1 MSLNKALLHSVLVL
15 LLLASCAKRQSINGG
30 PEDETPPE
38 ILRATPPNKST
49 NFKANEIRLWF
60 SELITVENPQQ
71 QIIISPPL
79 ENNLEISPLGYATK
93 SLKIKL
99 KDTLI
104 PNTTYSI
111 NFGNSIVDYNEKNPL
126 DFYQYVFSTG
136 KYLDSLTL
144 SGKIKNAL
152 KPTFEDK
159 ISVFLYEIDATYTD
173 SVVYQKFPRY
183 VTKNKDS
190 SDVFKFNNLKE
201 GKYKVVAVNDKNN
214 NYKFDP
220 KDEEIAI
227 LDNLISLPK
236 DTATAT
242 LKLFKEKPQFKFA
255 RAKQISKNQFQIG
268 YTGELENPEIKV
280 WKTWED
286 TLKLETTFFKEKD
299 RDTLN
304 FWVKPFF
311 EQDSL
316 VFFTSAS
323 KVTDTLIARYKDQY
337 KDSLKIV
344 NNGTK
349 LKLKD
354 TFKISANTPLNDLDN
369 SLVQIMDKD
378 TLPVAFSKKWNSY
391 HNEISVLFD
400 KKENQIYNLQLFPN
414 AVTDFIGNTNTDTLS
429 FKLQTLLTSAYGT
442 LELTFN
448 TTDKDTKYI
457 VQLLAKDKI
466 KETTF
471 LTGNT
476 INFTELNPGDYNLRV
491 IYDLNSNQQWDT
503 GNYLQKVLPEPI
515 FFFEKPL
522 TIRANWEVQ
531 QSVDL
536 PSATAL

>member
-1 MSLNKALLHSVLVL
+1 MSLNKVLHFSVSAL
-15 LLLASCAKRQSINGG
+15 LLLAGCAKRQSINGG

-49 NFKANEIRLWF
+49 NFKAKEIRLWF

-79 ENNLEISPLGYATK
+79 ENNLEITPLGYATK
-93 SLKIKL
+93 SLTIKV
-99 KDTLI
+99 KQTLL

-111 NFGNSIVDYNEKNPL
+111 NFGNSIVDYNEKNSL

-159 ISVFLYEIDATYTD
+159 ISVFLYEIDSTFTD
-173 SVVYQKFPRY
+173 SAVYHKFPRY

-190 SDVFKFNNLKE
+190 SDVFQFSNLKE
-201 GKYKVVAVNDKNN
+201 GNFRIVAVNDKNN

-220 KDEEIAI
+220 TDEEIAF
-227 LDNLISLPK
+227 LNAPISLPK

-242 LKLFKEKPQFKFA
+242 LKLFKEKPQFKFS
-255 RAKQISKNQFQIG
+255 RAKQLSKHQFQIG
-268 YTGELENPEIKV
+268 YTGELENPKIEV
-280 WKTWED
+280 WKTWGD
-286 TLKLETTFFKEKD
+286 TLKLETKFFKEKEK
-299 RDTLN
+299 DTLN
-304 FWVKPFF
+304 YWVKPFF

-316 VFFTSAS
+316 VFIASAS
-323 KVTDTLIARYKDQY
+323 KVTDTLVARYKDQY

-354 TFKISANTPLNDLDN
+354 TFKISANTPLNDLDKN
-369 SLVQIMDKD
+369 LVQLVDKD
-378 TLPVAFSKKWNSY
+378 TLPVTFSKKWDSY
-391 HNEISVLFD
+391 HNEISLLFD
-400 KKENQIYNLQLFPN
+400 KKENQIYNLQLYPN
-414 AVTDFIGNTNTDTLS
+414 AVSDFIGNTNSDTLS

-442 LELTFN
+442 LELNFN

-457 VQLLAKDKI
+457 VQLLANDKI
-466 KETTF
+466 KETAY

-476 INFTELNPGDYNLRV
+476 INFTELAPGDYNLRV
-491 IYDLNSNQQWDT
+491 IYDLNNNQQWDT
-503 GNYLQKVLPEPI
+503 GNYLGKITPEPI
-515 FFFEKPL
+515 FFYEKPI
-522 TIRANWEVQ
+522 TVRANWQVQ